1 MIRVERLCDLFF
13 EFSNEDRL
21 RILYKLMESPSTV
34 TCLSR
39 DLNLTTQET
48 SRHLSRLGEIGLTV
62 KDPNGDHSLTPYGE
76 LGLAQIRGFRFTCSH
91 GEYLK
96 WHRVTVLP
104 SEFVA
109 RIGELEKCVY
119 TDDIMVLFHRI
130 EQMIKEAEE
139 YVLRLTDR
147 YIITV
152 VPTWEEALKRRV
164 EFRLLDPK
172 DMVVPP
178 EFNRGPVL
186 SDALRTRQFVNHSL
200 ASVDVFLAL
209 SEKEVAGICFPDSG
223 GRMDYRGFH
232 SGDPEVHGWAK
243 DLFEHYWAKSKAKP
257 IP

>member
-1 MIRVERLCDLFF
+1 MEGLCDLFF

-21 RILYKLMESPSTV
+21 RILYKLRESPSTV
-34 TCLSR
+34 TSLSR

-48 SRHLSRLGEIGLTV
+48 SRHLSRLGEIGLTA
-62 KDPNGDHSLTPYGE
+62 KSPDGDHSLTPYGE
-76 LGLAQIRGFRFTCSH
+76 LSLDQIRGFRFTCSH
-91 GEYLK
+91 SEYLK
-96 WHRVTVLP
+96 RHRVTGLP
-104 SEFVA
+104 REFVV
-109 RIGELEKCVY
+109 RIGELEKSMY

-139 YVLRLTDR
+139 YVLRMTDR

-152 VPTWEEALKRRV
+152 IPTWEEALKRGV

-186 SDALRTRQFVNHSL
+186 SDALRTRQFVNHTL
-200 ASVDVFLAL
+200 ESVDVFLAL

-232 SGDPEVHGWAK
+232 SADAEVHGWAK
-243 DLFEHYWAKSKAKP
+243 DLFEHYWARSKAKP
-257 IP
+257 IPQ